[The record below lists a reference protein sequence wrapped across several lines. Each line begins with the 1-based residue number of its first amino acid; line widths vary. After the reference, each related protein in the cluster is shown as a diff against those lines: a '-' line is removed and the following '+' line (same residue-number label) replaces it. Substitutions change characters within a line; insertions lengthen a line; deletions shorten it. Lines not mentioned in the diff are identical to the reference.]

1 MAKRSELLDTAW
13 TELEKS
19 VILYRGEPVGTVAAR
34 DPDVDALNYDQC
46 FTRDFAVSA
55 VAFLQRGQTDIV
67 RNFLTALVELQSRDK
82 HLDCFRPGPGL
93 MPASFGVQRRGSEE
107 LLVPDFGEQ
116 AIGRVAP
123 VDSGFWWLVI
133 LRAYTRASGDTDL
146 AQRAEFQEAIRLV
159 VELSC
164 SSRFDMY
171 PTLLV
176 PDGAYMIDRR
186 MGVHGYPFD
195 IQSLWF
201 ASLSAARELLAE
213 GDPIV
218 EAITERLGHLSY
230 HLRRYYWLDFQRLN
244 DIYRYQVEEYGAEV
258 VNTFNIY
265 PESIPD
271 WIMPWFPSAGGYF
284 AGNVGPGRMDFR
296 YFAQGNL
303 LAVLTSLADDAQATA
318 IMNLIEARWDDL
330 AGSMPV
336 KVCFP
341 ALTDRDWRTVT
352 GADPKNL
359 AWSYHNGGNWPF
371 LLWLLAGG
379 AIKAGRPELAH
390 RALDIAAS
398 RIAEQGWPE
407 YYDGRH
413 GRFIG
418 KEARRL
424 QTWSIAGFI
433 AAEDMLAQPQK
444 VELFGYEEDPMVVAC
459 SANVAEQM
467 QRQRS

>member
-1 MAKRSELLDTAW
+1 
-13 TELEKS
+13 
-19 VILYRGEPVGTVAAR
+19 
-34 DPDVDALNYDQC
+34 
-46 FTRDFAVSA
+46 
-55 VAFLQRGQTDIV
+55 
-67 RNFLTALVELQSRDK
+67 
-82 HLDCFRPGPGL
+82 
-93 MPASFGVQRRGSEE
+93 
-107 LLVPDFGEQ
+107 
-116 AIGRVAP
+116 
-123 VDSGFWWLVI
+123 
-133 LRAYTRASGDTDL
+133 
-146 AQRAEFQEAIRLV
+146 
-159 VELSC
+159 
-164 SSRFDMY
+164 
-171 PTLLV
+171 
-176 PDGAYMIDRR
+176 
-186 MGVHGYPFD
+186 
-195 IQSLWF
+195 
-201 ASLSAARELLAE
+201 
-213 GDPIV
+213 
-218 EAITERLGHLSY
+218 
-230 HLRRYYWLDFQRLN
+230 
-244 DIYRYQVEEYGAEV
+244 
-258 VNTFNIY
+258 
-265 PESIPD
+265 
-271 WIMPWFPSAGGYF
+271 
-284 AGNVGPGRMDFR
+284 MDFR

>member
-1 MAKRSELLDTAW
+1 MAKREDLLDAAW
-13 TELEKS
+13 NELEKS
-19 VILYRGEPVGTVAAR
+19 MVLYRGQPVGTVAAR
-34 DPDVDALNYDQC
+34 DPEVDALNYDQC

-55 VAFLQRGQTDIV
+55 VAFLQRGRADIV
-67 RNFLTALVELQSRDK
+67 RNFLTALVELQTRDK

-93 MPASFGVQRRGSEE
+93 MPASFAVQKRGSQEV
-107 LLVPDFGEQ
+107 LVPDFGEQ

-123 VDSGFWWLVI
+123 VDSGFWWLLL
-133 LRAYTRASGDTDL
+133 LRAYTRASGDTEL
-146 AQRAEFQEAIRLV
+146 ARSADFQQAMRLV

-164 SSRFDMY
+164 TARFDMY

-195 IQSLWF
+195 IQALWF
-201 ASLSAARELLAE
+201 AALSAARELLAE
-213 GDPIV
+213 DDPIV
-218 EAITERLGHLSY
+218 EAVTERLGHLSY

-244 DIYRYQVEEYGAEV
+244 EIYRYQVEEYGAEV

-265 PESIPD
+265 SESIPE
-271 WIMPWFPSAGGYF
+271 WIMPWFPSGGGYF

-303 LAVLTSLADDAQATA
+303 LAILTSLADEAQAEA
-318 IMNLIEARWDDL
+318 IMNLMEARWDDL
-330 AGSMPV
+330 LGSMPV

-341 ALTDRDWRTVT
+341 ALEGREWLAVT

-359 AWSYHNGGNWPF
+359 PWSYHNGGNWPF
-371 LLWLLAGG
+371 LLWLLAGS
-379 AIKAGRPELAH
+379 AIKAGRPELAN
-390 RALDIAAS
+390 RALDTAAS

-407 YYDGRH
+407 YYDGRR
-413 GRFIG
+413 GRFVG
-418 KEARRL
+418 REARTF

-433 AAEDMLAQPQK
+433 AAADMLAEPDK
-444 VELFGYEEDPMVVAC
+444 VELFGHEEDPTVVAC
-459 SANVAEQM
+459 STRVAEQR
-467 QRQRS
+467 QRQPS